1 MRDFL
6 LLGGNRPLRPVTL
19 IRADMKEGAF
29 KFAVR
34 RFYSKPDG
42 GNKEKKTE
50 SVPRL
55 LATRQRCDQ

>member
-6 LLGGNRPLRPVTL
+6 LLGGNRPPRPVTL

-34 RFYSKPDG
+34 RFYLKPDG
-42 GNKEKKTE
+42 GNKKKKE

-55 LATRQRCDQ
+55 LATQQRCDQ